1 MSDDNKNKIDMT
13 KEFTEKTEKKKS
25 NTIKTNEKSKISSE
39 KNTNFLEDLKKK
51 LKDTEDKL
59 LRELAENDNLRK
71 RHEKEISDSH
81 KFAVKNF
88 SLDILN
94 VTDNFQRALQSIP
107 RDDLENSVVLKNL
120 VIGIESL
127 EKEMHVILERYGIKS
142 FSSLGEKFN
151 PEVHQA
157 MTYKSD
163 KNESGKIIEEMQKG
177 YMIADRL
184 LRPAMVVVSKGPEK
198 KEKNKS

>member
-25 NTIKTNEKSKISSE
+25 NTIKANEKSKISSE

-94 VTDNFQRALQSIP
+94 VTDNFQRALHSIP

>member
-1 MSDDNKNKIDMT
+1 M
-13 KEFTEKTEKKKS
+13 
-25 NTIKTNEKSKISSE
+25 
-39 KNTNFLEDLKKK
+39 
-51 LKDTEDKL
+51 
-59 LRELAENDNLRK
+59 
-71 RHEKEISDSH
+71 
-81 KFAVKNF
+81 
-88 SLDILN
+88 
-94 VTDNFQRALQSIP
+94 QSIP

-177 YMIADRL
+177 YMIADHL
-184 LRPAMVVVSKGPEK
+184 LISSLFKLL
-198 KEKNKS
+198 

>member
-25 NTIKTNEKSKISSE
+25 NTIKANEKSKISSE

-94 VTDNFQRALQSIP
+94 VTDT
-107 RDDLENSVVLKNL
+107 
-120 VIGIESL
+120 
-127 EKEMHVILERYGIKS
+127 KEHCTLFPG
-142 FSSLGEKFN
+142 
-151 PEVHQA
+151 
-157 MTYKSD
+157 
-163 KNESGKIIEEMQKG
+163 
-177 YMIADRL
+177 MI
-184 LRPAMVVVSKGPEK
+184 
-198 KEKNKS
+198 